1 MESGFVKYEFSVLQM
16 RDPGVESG
24 GAATTPSLEGELK
37 GVRGDGSAGATTTPS
52 LEGELKGVR
61 EKRINK
67 TPAPAGYHKESNT
80 ASALRMYEQENI
92 SSLRV
97 LMEHAEQLP
106 KRRRADWGGA

>member
-52 LEGELKGVR
+52 LEGESKGV
-61 EKRINK
+61 KG
-67 TPAPAGYHKESNT
+67 AGSWKLE
-80 ASALRMYEQENI
+80 AG
-92 SSLRV
+92 SS
-97 LMEHAEQLP
+97 E
-106 KRRRADWGGA
+106 RRAVVRPRPPL